1 MTASSR
7 GRIGIAALI
16 AVLAFGAAFAVH
28 KATAS
33 STHAPRSP
41 TPLVIPTTPVHA
53 SGVTLPVATLPA
65 LRRPPHP
72 TVSSPASSTP
82 ATSPTPSSSP
92 TPAAP
97 SAPSSGSGPVLVG

>member
-1 MTASSR
+1 MIASSR

-33 STHAPRSP
+33 STHAPPSP

-65 LRRPPHP
+65 LRRPPRP
-72 TVSSPASSTP
+72 VASTP
-82 ATSPTPSSSP
+82 ATSPTPSSTP
-92 TPAAP
+92 TPAAPAAP

>member
-33 STHAPRSP
+33 STHAPASP
-41 TPLVIPTTPVHA
+41 TPLVISVTPVHA

-65 LRRPPHP
+65 LRRPPRP
-72 TVSSPASSTP
+72 VTSTP
-82 ATSPTPSSSP
+82 AVSPTPSSTP
-92 TPAAP
+92 TPAAPATP

>member
-33 STHAPRSP
+33 SSHAPPSP
-41 TPLVIPTTPVHA
+41 APLAIPAAPVHA

-65 LRRPPHP
+65 LRRPPRP
-72 TVSSPASSTP
+72 TVATPASTPAPSSTP
-82 ATSPTPSSSP
+82 TPTPAA
-92 TPAAP
+92 PAAP
-97 SAPSSGSGPVLVG
+97 SAPSGGSGPVLVG

>member
-33 STHAPRSP
+33 SSHAPPSP
-41 TPLVIPTTPVHA
+41 TPLVIPATPVHV
-53 SGVTLPVATLPA
+53 SGATLPVATLPA
-65 LRRPPHP
+65 LRRPPR
-72 TVSSPASSTP
+72 PAVSTP
-82 ATSPTPSSSP
+82 ASTPTPSSTP

-97 SAPSSGSGPVLVG
+97 SAPSAPSGGSGPVLVG

>member
-7 GRIGIAALI
+7 GRIAIAALI

-33 STHAPRSP
+33 SSHAPPSP
-41 TPLVIPTTPVHA
+41 TPLVIPATPVHA

-65 LRRPPHP
+65 LRRPPRP
-72 TVSSPASSTP
+72 TAP
-82 ATSPTPSSSP
+82 ATSPTPSSTP
-92 TPAAP
+92 TPATPAAP

>member
-28 KATAS
+28 RATAS
-33 STHAPRSP
+33 SSHAPPAP
-41 TPLVIPTTPVHA
+41 TPLAIPATPVHV
-53 SGVTLPVATLPA
+53 SGATLPIATLPA
-65 LRRPPHP
+65 LRRPPR
-72 TVSSPASSTP
+72 PAVSTP
-82 ATSPTPSSSP
+82 ASTPTPSSTP

-97 SAPSSGSGPVLVG
+97 SAPSAPSGGSGPVLVG